1 MSKRTDKKKQKKAC
15 EVNEVKTTVT
25 TEAVKEE
32 VKAEPVVKEVIKEV
46 VKEVEVPVIKE
57 VIKEVV
63 KEVPA
68 KREHDADFY
77 IQFNNDEYLAKDV
90 LAKIKEKLASEGTTV
105 TADNKLSIYLKPL
118 DKKAYYTYMDITGSI
133 DL

>member
-15 EVNEVKTTVT
+15 DVNEVKTTVAAET
-25 TEAVKEE
+25 VKEE
-32 VKAEPVVKEVIKEV
+32 VKSEPAVKEVI
-46 VKEVEVPVIKE
+46 KEVEVPVIKE

-68 KREHDADFY
+68 KRDHDADFY

-90 LAKIKEKLASEGTTV
+90 LAKIKDKLASEGTTV

>member
-1 MSKRTDKKKQKKAC
+1 MSKRTDKKKQKK
-15 EVNEVKTTVT
+15 VNDVVT
-25 TEAVKEE
+25 TAPVN
-32 VKAEPVVKEVIKEV
+32 AEPVIKEVEV
-46 VKEVEVPVIKE
+46 VKEVVKEVPVIKE

-68 KREHDADFY
+68 KKEHDVDFY

-90 LAKIKEKLASEGTTV
+90 VANIKAKLASEGTTV
-105 TADNKLSIYLKPL
+105 SADNKLSIYLKPQE
-118 DKKAYYTYMDITGSI
+118 KKAYYTYMDINGSV

>member
-15 EVNEVKTTVT
+15 EASAVKTTV
-25 TEAVKEE
+25 V
-32 VKAEPVVKEVIKEV
+32 AEPIIKEVI
-46 VKEVEVPVIKE
+46 KEVEVPVIKE

-68 KREHDADFY
+68 KCEHNTDFY

-90 LAKIKEKLASEGTTV
+90 LSKIKEKLASEGTTV

-118 DKKAYYTYMDITGSI
+118 DKKAYYTYMDNAGFIEF
-133 DL
+133 